1 LTPDRPP
8 VRILESKVAITMII
22 KILGPG
28 CTNCVNLERVTRQA
42 VADLG
47 IEAEIEKVTD
57 YGASAASCPPPGSS
71 WTTRSSCPDG
81 TRRSQGPRAP
91 GISDLLMSLCL

>member
-1 LTPDRPP
+1 
-8 VRILESKVAITMII
+8 MII

-47 IEAEIEKVTD
+47 IDAQFEKVTD
-57 YGASAASCPPPGSS
+57 YGQIMGYGVMSTPGLVVDDKVVLAGRVP
-71 WTTRSSCPDG
+71 TPAKVRE
-81 TRRSQGPRAP
+81 
-91 GISDLLMSLCL
+91 LLESLTS